1 MELTEDKTDFSS
13 IFYPPGGLLLW
24 IIIFLELITFG
35 MGMIGLA
42 YSGSFELSLF
52 HESSLQLNR
61 VIGTLNTL
69 ILLSSGY
76 AMASA
81 VHAFQENKKEL
92 AIRLLK
98 WTALGG
104 ILFVAVKS
112 WEYYEKISL
121 GLGLGE
127 NTFFTF
133 YWLLTG
139 FHLIHV
145 LVGLIIL
152 GVTLFKMKSPTS
164 DINTEDLQSVGA
176 FWHMCDLIWL
186 ILFPA
191 LYLIW

>member
-1 MELTEDKTDFSS
+1 METKAYRNPL
-13 IFYPPGGLLLW
+13 FYPPGGILLW

-35 MGMIGLA
+35 MGMLGLA
-42 YSGSFELSLF
+42 YSGSFERVVF
-52 HESSLQLNR
+52 QESSAQLNR
-61 VIGTLNTL
+61 VIGTINTL

-76 AMASA
+76 AMAAA
-81 VHAFQENKKEL
+81 VHSFQENKKDL
-92 AIRLLK
+92 AQRLLK

-104 ILFVAVKS
+104 LLFVVIKS

-121 GLGLGE
+121 GIGLGE

-145 LVGLIIL
+145 FIGLIII
-152 GVTLFKMKSPTS
+152 GIVLFKMKSES
-164 DINTEDLQSVGA
+164 SEIDAEDLQSVGA

>member
-1 MELTEDKTDFSS
+1 MDTKAYQNPL
-13 IFYPPGGLLLW
+13 FYPPGGILLW

-35 MGMIGLA
+35 MGMLGLA
-42 YSGSFELSLF
+42 YSGSFEREIF
-52 HESSLQLNR
+52 RESSGQLSR
-61 VIGTLNTL
+61 VIGTINTL

-76 AMASA
+76 AMAAA
-81 VHAFQENKKEL
+81 VHAFQASNKGRAK
-92 AIRLLK
+92 RLLV
-98 WTALGG
+98 WTASGG
-104 ILFVAVKS
+104 LLFVVVKS

-121 GLGLGE
+121 GIGLGE

-145 LVGLIIL
+145 FIGLIII
-152 GVTLFKMKSPTS
+152 GVVLFKMRSATS
-164 DINTEDLQSVGA
+164 SIDTEDLQAVGA

-186 ILFPA
+186 LLFPA

>member
-1 MELTEDKTDFSS
+1 METKAYQNPL
-13 IFYPPGGLLLW
+13 FYPPGGILLW
-24 IIIFLELITFG
+24 IIIFLELVTFG
-35 MGMIGLA
+35 MGMLGLA
-42 YSGSFELSLF
+42 YSGSFEREIF
-52 HESSLQLNR
+52 NQSSHQLNR
-61 VIGTLNTL
+61 IIGTINTL

-92 AIRLLK
+92 AMRLLK

-104 ILFVAVKS
+104 LLFVGVKS
-112 WEYYEKISL
+112 WEYYEKIAL
-121 GLGLGE
+121 GIGLGE

-145 LVGLIIL
+145 FIGLIIIS
-152 GVTLFKMKSPTS
+152 VVLFKMKSATS
-164 DINTEDLQSVGA
+164 DIDTEDLQSVGA